1 MVSQEGSKK
10 SLVDFYDMESDDI
23 FAKVD
28 AFWKAATTEDGV
40 ARRKLCRR
48 PLKTACQGRVIVT
61 DPFTGESRE
70 MVMMASNSYFG
81 LTSHP
86 QVMKAAREALEKYG
100 YGTGSVSLLAG
111 TTDMHLEL
119 EKRIAS
125 YYGTEGA
132 IVFPTGYS
140 ANVGTI
146 AGLCREHDYIVN
158 DMFNHAS
165 IYDGCRM
172 SGASVKIFGH
182 ANMRSLEKT
191 LKTVPAGAGKLII
204 TDGVF
209 SMDGDIAPLDKIF
222 DLAKAYN
229 ARVMIDEAHSLG
241 IVGETGRGTAEHFGL
256 QGKIDVTLGTLSKTP
271 GAIGGYVAGS
281 KSMVEY
287 LRFYARSYFFSTSLP
302 VPVVAGLIEIFK
314 ILETDSSF
322 RIKLWENI
330 NYMHNGLLDLGYDI
344 CGSQTAIIPLII
356 GDEFKMAAMA
366 TELHQRGI
374 FLNFV
379 TYPAVPKK
387 KCRLRISLMSQHTR
401 EDLDLALNALADVG
415 RKYKIIK

>member
-1 MVSQEGSKK
+1 MVSQDGSGK
-10 SLVDFYDMESDDI
+10 SLVDFFDMESDDI
-23 FAKVD
+23 FEKVN
-28 AFWKAATTEDGV
+28 AFWRSACTEDGV

-48 PLKTACQGRVIVT
+48 PLESSCQGKVIVK
-61 DPFTGESRE
+61 DPFTGAHKE
-70 MVMMASNSYFG
+70 MIMMASNSYFG

-86 QVMKAAREALEKYG
+86 RVVKAAREALDKYG

-119 EKRIAS
+119 ESRIAS
-125 YYGTEGA
+125 YYGCEGA
-132 IVFPTGYS
+132 VVYPTGYS

-146 AGLCREHDYIVN
+146 SGVCREHDTIIN

-172 SGASVKIFGH
+172 AGSNVKIFGH
-182 ANMRSLEKT
+182 SNMRSLEKL
-191 LKTVPAGAGKLII
+191 LKTAPKSSGKLII

-209 SMDGDIAPLDKIF
+209 SMDGDIAQLDKIYE
-222 DLAKAYN
+222 LAKAYN

-241 IVGETGRGTAEHFGL
+241 IVGPTGRGTAEHFGL
-256 QGKIDVTLGTLSKTP
+256 QGKIDITLGTLSKTP
-271 GAIGGYVAGS
+271 GALGGYVAGC
-281 KSMVEY
+281 KSLVEY

-314 ILETDSSF
+314 ILESDDSF
-322 RIKLWENI
+322 RVKLWENI
-330 NYMHNGLLDLGYDI
+330 NYMHKGLLDMGYDI
-344 CGSQTAIIPLII
+344 CGSETAIIPIVI

-379 TYPAVPKK
+379 TFPAVPKK
-387 KCRLRISLMSQHTR
+387 RCRLRISLMSQHSR
-401 EDLDLALNALADVG
+401 KDLDDALNALQDVG
-415 RKYKIIK
+415 KKYKIIK